1 MNRLMSFEQYTENA
15 LGKAPKRTKYLRPP
29 KERGTFGSPSSTNST
44 NSTQKIPMRI
54 SMDSPEAM
62 RLLNEA
68 VGQKIPMR
76 ISMDSPEAMR
86 LLNEAVGS
94 IASAKIEEE
103 LAKNEYKET
112 KKYIL
117 ESFAEKVMASKEELN
132 AIVKVA
138 EAKAKDK
145 VLYLDNSAQAVLKVL
160 EYDTD
165 GARDNM
171 EIMKDI
177 TVEVLNKDTGE
188 VQYAAG

>member
-1 MNRLMSFEQYTENA
+1 MNRIMSFEQYTENA
-15 LGKAPKRTKYLRPP
+15 LGKAPKKTKYLRPP
-29 KERGTFGSPSSTNST
+29 KKGSTFKSPSSPSSSGTPVP
-44 NSTQKIPMRI
+44 KIPMRI

-62 RLLNEA
+62 H
-68 VGQKIPMR
+68 
-76 ISMDSPEAMR
+76 

-103 LAKNEYKET
+103 LAKSEYRET

-138 EAKAKDK
+138 EAKAKDR

-160 EYDTD
+160 ECDTD

-171 EIMKDI
+171 GVMKDI
-177 TVEVLNKDTGE
+177 AIETLNKDTGE

>member
-15 LGKAPKRTKYLRPP
+15 LGKSPKKTKYLRPP
-29 KERGTFGSPSSTNST
+29 KERGTFRSPSSASS

-54 SMDSPEAM
+54 P
-62 RLLNEA
+62 
-68 VGQKIPMR
+68 
-76 ISMDSPEAMR
+76 MDSPEAMR

-171 EIMKDI
+171 ETMKDI

>member
-15 LGKAPKRTKYLRPP
+15 LGKAPKKTKYLRPP
-29 KERGTFGSPSSTNST
+29 KERGTFRSPSSASS

-54 SMDSPEAM
+54 P
-62 RLLNEA
+62 
-68 VGQKIPMR
+68 
-76 ISMDSPEAMR
+76 MDSPEAMR

-138 EAKAKDK
+138 EAKAKDR

-177 TVEVLNKDTGE
+177 TVEVFNKDTGE

>member
-15 LGKAPKRTKYLRPP
+15 LGKAPKKTKCLRPP
-29 KERGTFGSPSSTNST
+29 KERSTFRSPSSASST
-44 NSTQKIPMRI
+44 NPTQKISMRL
-54 SMDSPEAM
+54 SMDSPEAT
-62 RLLNEA
+62 
-68 VGQKIPMR
+68 
-76 ISMDSPEAMR
+76 R

-103 LAKNEYKET
+103 LAKNEYRET

-171 EIMKDI
+171 EVTKDI
-177 TVEVLNKDTGE
+177 AVETFNKDTGE

>member
-15 LGKAPKRTKYLRPP
+15 LGKAPKKTKYLRPP
-29 KERGTFGSPSSTNST
+29 KERGTFRSPSSASCT

-54 SMDSPEAM
+54 PMDSPEAM

-68 VGQKIPMR
+68 VG
-76 ISMDSPEAMR
+76 
-86 LLNEAVGS
+86 

-117 ESFAEKVMASKEELN
+117 ESFAEKVIASKEELN

-138 EAKAKDK
+138 EAKAKDR

-177 TVEVLNKDTGE
+177 TVEVLNKDTGGGA
-188 VQYAAG
+188 VCRKLKLIMSLRIIKALYSLLRLK

>member
-15 LGKAPKRTKYLRPP
+15 LGKAPKKTKCLRSPR
-29 KERGTFGSPSSTNST
+29 ERSTFKSPSSTNST
-44 NSTQKIPMRI
+44 RTISMRI
-54 SMDSPEAM
+54 S
-62 RLLNEA
+62 
-68 VGQKIPMR
+68 I
-76 ISMDSPEAMR
+76 DSPEAMR

-103 LAKNEYKET
+103 LAKNEYRET

-117 ESFAEKVMASKEELN
+117 ESFAEKVIASKEELN

-171 EIMKDI
+171 EVTKDI
-177 TVEVLNKDTGE
+177 AVETINKDTGE

>member
-1 MNRLMSFEQYTENA
+1 
-15 LGKAPKRTKYLRPP
+15 
-29 KERGTFGSPSSTNST
+29 
-44 NSTQKIPMRI
+44 
-54 SMDSPEAM
+54 
-62 RLLNEA
+62 
-68 VGQKIPMR
+68 
-76 ISMDSPEAMR
+76 MDSPEAMR

-117 ESFAEKVMASKEELN
+117 ESFAEKVMVSKEELN

-177 TVEVLNKDTGE
+177 AVEVLNKDTGE

>member
-15 LGKAPKRTKYLRPP
+15 LGKAPKKTKCLRPL
-29 KERGTFGSPSSTNST
+29 KERGIFRSPSSTNST
-44 NSTQKIPMRI
+44 QTI
-54 SMDSPEAM
+54 S
-62 RLLNEA
+62 
-68 VGQKIPMR
+68 MR

-103 LAKNEYKET
+103 LAKSEYRET

-138 EAKAKDK
+138 EAKAKDR

-171 EIMKDI
+171 EVTKDI
-177 TVEVLNKDTGE
+177 AVETINKDTGE

>member
-15 LGKAPKRTKYLRPP
+15 LGKSPKKTKYLRPP
-29 KERGTFGSPSSTNST
+29 KERGTFRSPSSASSTNST
-44 NSTQKIPMRI
+44 
-54 SMDSPEAM
+54 
-62 RLLNEA
+62 
-68 VGQKIPMR
+68 QKIPMR

-117 ESFAEKVMASKEELN
+117 ESFAEKVTASKEELN

-138 EAKAKDK
+138 EAKAKDR

-171 EIMKDI
+171 EAMKDI

>member
-15 LGKAPKRTKYLRPP
+15 LGKAPKKTKYLRPP
-29 KERGTFGSPSSTNST
+29 KERGTFRSPSSASST

-62 RLLNEA
+62 RL
-68 VGQKIPMR
+68 M
-76 ISMDSPEAMR
+76 
-86 LLNEAVGS
+86 NEAVGS

-138 EAKAKDK
+138 EAKA
-145 VLYLDNSAQAVLKVL
+145 
-160 EYDTD
+160 
-165 GARDNM
+165 
-171 EIMKDI
+171 
-177 TVEVLNKDTGE
+177 
-188 VQYAAG
+188 

>member
-15 LGKAPKRTKYLRPP
+15 LGKSPKKTKYLRPP
-29 KERGTFGSPSSTNST
+29 KERGTFRSPSSASSTNST
-44 NSTQKIPMRI
+44 
-54 SMDSPEAM
+54 
-62 RLLNEA
+62 
-68 VGQKIPMR
+68 QKIPMR

-171 EIMKDI
+171 ETMKDI

>member
-15 LGKAPKRTKYLRPP
+15 LGKSPKKTKYLRPP
-29 KERGTFGSPSSTNST
+29 KERGTFRSPSSTNST
-44 NSTQKIPMRI
+44 
-54 SMDSPEAM
+54 
-62 RLLNEA
+62 
-68 VGQKIPMR
+68 QKIPMR

-103 LAKNEYKET
+103 LAKNEYRET
-112 KKYIL
+112 KKHIL

>member
-15 LGKAPKRTKYLRPP
+15 LGKSPKKTKYLRPP
-29 KERGTFGSPSSTNST
+29 KERGTFRSPSSASSTNST
-44 NSTQKIPMRI
+44 
-54 SMDSPEAM
+54 
-62 RLLNEA
+62 
-68 VGQKIPMR
+68 QKIPMR

-138 EAKAKDK
+138 EAKAKDR

-171 EIMKDI
+171 EAMKDI

>member
-15 LGKAPKRTKYLRPP
+15 LGKAPKKTKYLRPP
-29 KERGTFGSPSSTNST
+29 KERGTFRSPSSASSTNST
-44 NSTQKIPMRI
+44 
-54 SMDSPEAM
+54 
-62 RLLNEA
+62 
-68 VGQKIPMR
+68 QKIPMR

-160 EYDTD
+160 ECDTD

-171 EIMKDI
+171 ETMKDI